1 LHFSFTKHFYKK
13 RQQFSRFF
21 LNFATRYFL
30 TTIISTFFNEDIFKM
45 KTIHK
50 TNDRH
55 SLSWLANAV
64 TTLVLT
70 AAVSLCLASCAGEKA
85 HKRFVV
91 GVSQCSEDTWRDK
104 LNEEL
109 RIAATYYDVALQIKS
124 ANDDVRLQTEQIDR
138 FVEQGVDLLVVAPGQ
153 VSISPAIDKAY
164 EKGIPVIIF
173 DRRTRSNKYTA
184 YIGADNH
191 DIGASMAEFM
201 ANANTA
207 GTKVVELCGL
217 SSSSPAIERDAG
229 FDSVAAHR
237 PNIDIVKK
245 VYADWTEEGA
255 YHVMDSLLSTPYPAF
270 NCLFAHNDRMAM
282 GARRAVVK
290 HGIDPK
296 TIKLCGIDAMPQH
309 GGGMQ
314 LVAEGKLFA
323 SSIYPTRGDEVM
335 RLAMKILT
343 HKPYDRENRLSSAL
357 VTEANARVLL
367 MQYDET
373 TRQQGHLS
381 ELRDRVDKTVSDFKT
396 QRIYLLIM
404 LGALLLLGM
413 AYVYVVRANR
423 AKARLNRQLADSVEQ
438 QRQMTKH
445 IEELTHTQLQFF
457 TNISHELR
465 TPLTLIAGP
474 TEQLL
479 EDKTVQGTHRRML
492 QMVERNTKIL
502 IQLVSEI
509 LDFRKVQ
516 NNKAVL
522 KLNRFNLAETL
533 RLWADDFDAVTS
545 RKGITV
551 KVDAPADAAQAT
563 VIADRDKLAR
573 VFFNL
578 MSNAVKYTPKDGTIT
593 ITLRHNEGSF
603 FFTMNNDSVKTISKD
618 DLPHIFE
625 RFYQPKGSIGGT
637 GIGLA
642 LVKANVDLH
651 HGSIS
656 ATSSQEEGT
665 TFSITLPDTQEGY
678 DPDADNDGNKDNS
691 TKAEQGYVDDSY
703 APVNVEAAEKAERI
717 TNAEDFDADRP
728 LVLIIDDNNGMR
740 AYLRSILQ
748 DHYNVS
754 EAVNGQQG
762 LERARREVPKLVV
775 CDVMMPVMDGL
786 EFTRRLKAD
795 TATSHIPVILLTA
808 RSLSEQ
814 REEGY
819 GTGAD
824 SYLTKPFTGSLLLA
838 RIDNLI
844 HSRTLL
850 RSLFSGNSKE
860 EEKEEEMLGAQ
871 DQTFVTR
878 LREVIRDNMGD
889 SDFSVERIG
898 EEIGLSRVQLYRK
911 VKALTGQ
918 TPVELLR
925 KARLERSRRLIEKT
939 EKSVSEIAYEVG
951 FTSPSYFNK
960 CFKDEFG
967 ISPGAM
973 REKAQG

>member
-1 LHFSFTKHFYKK
+1 
-13 RQQFSRFF
+13 
-21 LNFATRYFL
+21 
-30 TTIISTFFNEDIFKM
+30 M

-50 TNDRH
+50 TNKRH
-55 SLSWLANAV
+55 SLSWLVSAV
-64 TTLVLT
+64 TALVLT
-70 AAVSLCLASCAGEKA
+70 AAVSLCLASCGGGEA

-109 RIAATYYDVALQIKS
+109 RIAATYYDVDLQIKS
-124 ANDDVRLQTEQIDR
+124 ANDDVRLQTEQINR

-164 EKGIPVIIF
+164 EKGIPVIVF
-173 DRRTRSNKYTA
+173 DRRTHSDKYTA
-184 YIGADNH
+184 YIGANNH
-191 DIGASMAEFM
+191 EIGASMAEFM

-217 SSSSPAIERDAG
+217 SSSSPAIERGEG
-229 FDSVAAHR
+229 FDSVAALR

-255 YHVMDSLLSTPYPAF
+255 YRVMGSLLSTPYPAF
-270 NCLFAHNDRMAM
+270 NSIFAHNDRMAM

-296 TIKLCGIDAMPQH
+296 TIKLCGIDAMPQQ

-381 ELRDRVDKTVSDFKT
+381 ELRDRVDKTVNDFKT

>member
-1 LHFSFTKHFYKK
+1 
-13 RQQFSRFF
+13 
-21 LNFATRYFL
+21 
-30 TTIISTFFNEDIFKM
+30 M

-50 TNDRH
+50 TNKRH
-55 SLSWLANAV
+55 SLSWLVSAV
-64 TTLVLT
+64 TALVLT
-70 AAVSLCLASCAGEKA
+70 AAVSLCLASCGGGEA

-109 RIAATYYDVALQIKS
+109 RIAATYYDVDLQIKS
-124 ANDDVRLQTEQIDR
+124 ANDDVRLQTEQINR

-164 EKGIPVIIF
+164 EKGIPVIVF
-173 DRRTRSNKYTA
+173 DRRTHSDKYTA
-184 YIGADNH
+184 YIGANNH
-191 DIGASMAEFM
+191 EIGASMAEFM

-217 SSSSPAIERDAG
+217 SSSSPAIERGEG
-229 FDSVAAHR
+229 FDSVAALR

-255 YHVMDSLLSTPYPAF
+255 YRVMDSLLSTPYPAF
-270 NCLFAHNDRMAM
+270 NSIFAHNDRMAM

-296 TIKLCGIDAMPQH
+296 TIKLCGIDAMPQQ

-381 ELRDRVDKTVSDFKT
+381 ELRDRVDKTVNDFKT

-593 ITLRHNEGSF
+593 ITLKHNGGSF

>member
-1 LHFSFTKHFYKK
+1 
-13 RQQFSRFF
+13 
-21 LNFATRYFL
+21 
-30 TTIISTFFNEDIFKM
+30 M

-50 TNDRH
+50 TNNRH
-55 SLSWLANAV
+55 YLSWLASAV
-64 TTLVLT
+64 TALVLT
-70 AAVSLCLASCAGEKA
+70 AAVSLCLASCGGKEA

-109 RIAATYYDVALQIKS
+109 RIAATYYDVDLQIKS

-153 VSISPAIDKAY
+153 VTISPAIDKAY

-201 ANANTA
+201 ANANTE
-207 GTKVVELCGL
+207 GTEVVELCGL
-217 SSSSPAIERDAG
+217 SSSSPAIERDEG
-229 FDSVAAHR
+229 FDSVAACR
-237 PNIDIVKK
+237 PDISIVKK
-245 VYADWTEEGA
+245 VYADWTEQGA
-255 YHVMDSLLSTPYPAF
+255 YRVMDSLLSTPYPAF

-296 TIKLCGIDAMPQH
+296 TIKFCGIDAMPQK
-309 GGGMQ
+309 GGGMH
-314 LVAEGKLFA
+314 LVSEGKLFA

-367 MQYDET
+367 MQNDET

-381 ELRDRVDKTVSDFKT
+381 ELRNRVDKTVSDFKT

-404 LGALLLLGM
+404 LSALLLLGI
-413 AYVYVVRANR
+413 AYVYVVSANR

-479 EDKTVQGTHRRML
+479 EDKTVQGTHRRLL

-533 RLWADDFDAVTS
+533 RLWADDFGAVTS

-578 MSNAVKYTPKDGTIT
+578 MSNAVKYTPQDGTIT
-593 ITLRHNEGSF
+593 ITLRHNDGSF
-603 FFTMNNDSVKTISKD
+603 FFTMNNNSVKTISKD

-625 RFYQPKGSIGGT
+625 RFYQSKGSIGGT

-678 DPDADNDGNKDNS
+678 DPDADNDDSKDNS

-754 EAVNGQQG
+754 EAVDGQQG

-925 KARLERSRRLIEKT
+925 KARLERGRRLIEKT

-967 ISPGAM
+967 ISPGVM
-973 REKAQG
+973 REKTQG

>member
-1 LHFSFTKHFYKK
+1 
-13 RQQFSRFF
+13 
-21 LNFATRYFL
+21 
-30 TTIISTFFNEDIFKM
+30 M

-50 TNDRH
+50 TNNRH
-55 SLSWLANAV
+55 SLSWLASAV
-64 TTLVLT
+64 TVLVLT
-70 AAVSLCLASCAGEKA
+70 AAVSLCLASCAGEKG

-109 RIAATYYDVALQIKS
+109 RIAATYYDVDLQIKS

-201 ANANTA
+201 ANANTE
-207 GTKVVELCGL
+207 GTEVVELCGL

-229 FDSVAAHR
+229 FDSVAACR
-237 PNIDIVKK
+237 PNISIVKK
-245 VYADWTEEGA
+245 VYADWTEQGA

-296 TIKLCGIDAMPQH
+296 TIKFCGIDAMPQQ
-309 GGGMQ
+309 GGGMH
-314 LVAEGKLFA
+314 LVSEGKLFA

-367 MQYDET
+367 MQNDET

-381 ELRDRVDKTVSDFKT
+381 ELRNRVDKTVSDFKT

-404 LGALLLLGM
+404 LSALLLLGI
-413 AYVYVVRANR
+413 AYVYVVNANR

-516 NNKAVL
+516 NDKAVL

-533 RLWADDFDAVTS
+533 RLWADDFGAVTS

-578 MSNAVKYTPKDGTIT
+578 MSNAVKYTPQDGTIT
-593 ITLRHNEGSF
+593 ITLRHNDGSF

-625 RFYQPKGSIGGT
+625 RFYQSKGSIGGT

-678 DPDADNDGNKDNS
+678 DPDADNDDSKDNS

-754 EAVNGQQG
+754 EAVDGQQG

>member
-1 LHFSFTKHFYKK
+1 
-13 RQQFSRFF
+13 
-21 LNFATRYFL
+21 
-30 TTIISTFFNEDIFKM
+30 M

-50 TNDRH
+50 TNGRH

-64 TTLVLT
+64 TALVLT

-109 RIAATYYDVALQIKS
+109 RIAATYYDVDLQIKS
-124 ANDDVRLQTEQIDR
+124 ANDDVRLQTEQINR

-164 EKGIPVIIF
+164 EKGIPVIVF
-173 DRRTRSNKYTA
+173 DRQTHSDKYTA
-184 YIGADNH
+184 YIGANNH
-191 DIGASMAEFM
+191 EIGASMAEFM

-367 MQYDET
+367 MQNDET

-381 ELRDRVDKTVSDFKT
+381 ELRNRVDKTVSDFKT

-404 LGALLLLGM
+404 LSALLLLAL
-413 AYVYVVRANR
+413 AYVYVVNANR
-423 AKARLNRQLADSVEQ
+423 AKARMNRQLADSVER

-522 KLNRFNLAETL
+522 KLNRFNLGETL
-533 RLWADDFDAVTS
+533 RLWADDFGAVTS
-545 RKGITV
+545 RKGIKV
-551 KVDAPADAAQAT
+551 QVDAPADAAKAT

-656 ATSSQEEGT
+656 ATSTQEEGT

-717 TNAEDFDADRP
+717 TNAEDFDAARP

-824 SYLTKPFTGSLLLA
+824 SYLTKPFTGSLLLT

>member
-1 LHFSFTKHFYKK
+1 
-13 RQQFSRFF
+13 
-21 LNFATRYFL
+21 
-30 TTIISTFFNEDIFKM
+30 M

-109 RIAATYYDVALQIKS
+109 RIAATYYDVDLQIKS
-124 ANDDVRLQTEQIDR
+124 ANDDVRLQTEQINR

-367 MQYDET
+367 MQNDET

-381 ELRDRVDKTVSDFKT
+381 ELRNRVDKTVSDFKT

-404 LGALLLLGM
+404 LSALLLLAL
-413 AYVYVVRANR
+413 AYVYVVNANR
-423 AKARLNRQLADSVEQ
+423 AKARMNRQLADSVEQ

-522 KLNRFNLAETL
+522 KLNRFNLGETL

-563 VIADRDKLAR
+563 IIADRDKLAR

-593 ITLRHNEGSF
+593 ITLKHNEGSF

-656 ATSSQEEGT
+656 ATSTQEEGT

-678 DPDADNDGNKDNS
+678 DPDADNDDNKDNS

-703 APVNVEAAEKAERI
+703 APANVEAAEKAERI

-871 DQTFVTR
+871 DQSFVTR

>member
-1 LHFSFTKHFYKK
+1 
-13 RQQFSRFF
+13 
-21 LNFATRYFL
+21 
-30 TTIISTFFNEDIFKM
+30 M

-50 TNDRH
+50 TNKRH
-55 SLSWLANAV
+55 SLSWLAIAV
-64 TTLVLT
+64 TVLVLT
-70 AAVSLCLASCAGEKA
+70 AAVSLCLASCGGKKA

-109 RIAATYYDVALQIKS
+109 RIAATYYDVDLQIKS

-201 ANANTA
+201 ANANTE
-207 GTKVVELCGL
+207 GTEVVELCGL

-229 FDSVAAHR
+229 FDSVAACR
-237 PNIDIVKK
+237 PNISIVKK
-245 VYADWTEEGA
+245 VYADWTEQGA

-296 TIKLCGIDAMPQH
+296 TIKFCGIDAMPQQ
-309 GGGMQ
+309 GGGMH
-314 LVAEGKLFA
+314 LVSEGKLFA

-367 MQYDET
+367 MQNDET

-381 ELRDRVDKTVSDFKT
+381 ELRNRVDKTVSDFKT

-404 LGALLLLGM
+404 LSALLLLGI
-413 AYVYVVRANR
+413 AYVYVVSANR

-445 IEELTHTQLQFF
+445 IEELTHTQLEFF

-533 RLWADDFDAVTS
+533 RLWADDFGAVTS

-578 MSNAVKYTPKDGTIT
+578 MSNAVKYTPQDGTIT

-603 FFTMNNDSVKTISKD
+603 FFTMNNNAVKTISKD

-625 RFYQPKGSIGGT
+625 RFYQSKGSIGGT
-637 GIGLA
+637 GIGLV

-678 DPDADNDGNKDNS
+678 DPDADNDDSKDNS

-754 EAVNGQQG
+754 EAVDGQQG

-871 DQTFVTR
+871 DQTFVTK

-925 KARLERSRRLIEKT
+925 KARLERGRRLIEKT

-967 ISPGAM
+967 ISPGVM
-973 REKAQG
+973 REKTQG

>member
-1 LHFSFTKHFYKK
+1 
-13 RQQFSRFF
+13 
-21 LNFATRYFL
+21 
-30 TTIISTFFNEDIFKM
+30 M

-50 TNDRH
+50 TNKRH
-55 SLSWLANAV
+55 SLSWLASAV
-64 TTLVLT
+64 TALVLT
-70 AAVSLCLASCAGEKA
+70 AAVSLCLASCGGGEA

-109 RIAATYYDVALQIKS
+109 RIAATYYDVDLQIKS
-124 ANDDVRLQTEQIDR
+124 ANDDVRLQTEQINR

-153 VSISPAIDKAY
+153 VTISPAIDKAY

-201 ANANTA
+201 ANANTE
-207 GTKVVELCGL
+207 GTEVVELCGL

-229 FDSVAAHR
+229 FDSVAACR
-237 PNIDIVKK
+237 PNISIVKK
-245 VYADWTEEGA
+245 VYADWTEQGA

-296 TIKLCGIDAMPQH
+296 TIKFCGIDAMPQQ
-309 GGGMQ
+309 GGGMH
-314 LVAEGKLFA
+314 LVSEGKLFA

-367 MQYDET
+367 MQNDET

-457 TNISHELR
+457 TNISHELH

-563 VIADRDKLAR
+563 IIADRDKLAR

-593 ITLRHNEGSF
+593 ITLRHNEGEF

-625 RFYQPKGSIGGT
+625 RFYQSKGSIGGT

-656 ATSSQEEGT
+656 ATSTQEEGT

-703 APVNVEAAEKAERI
+703 APANVEAAEKAERI

>member
-1 LHFSFTKHFYKK
+1 
-13 RQQFSRFF
+13 
-21 LNFATRYFL
+21 
-30 TTIISTFFNEDIFKM
+30 M

-50 TNDRH
+50 TNNRH
-55 SLSWLANAV
+55 YLSWLASAV
-64 TTLVLT
+64 TALVLT
-70 AAVSLCLASCAGEKA
+70 AAVSLCLASCGGKEA

-109 RIAATYYDVALQIKS
+109 RIAATYYDVDLQIKS

-153 VSISPAIDKAY
+153 VTISPAIDKAY

-201 ANANTA
+201 ANANTE
-207 GTKVVELCGL
+207 GTEVVELCGL

-229 FDSVAAHR
+229 FDSVAACR
-237 PNIDIVKK
+237 PDISIVKK

-296 TIKLCGIDAMPQH
+296 TIKFCGIDAMPQK
-309 GGGMQ
+309 GGGMH
-314 LVAEGKLFA
+314 LVSEGKLFA

-367 MQYDET
+367 MQNDET

-381 ELRDRVDKTVSDFKT
+381 ELRNRVDKTVSDFKT

-404 LGALLLLGM
+404 LSALLLLGI
-413 AYVYVVRANR
+413 AYVYVVSANR

-479 EDKTVQGTHRRML
+479 EDKTVQGTHRRLL

-533 RLWADDFDAVTS
+533 RLWADDFGAVTS

-551 KVDAPADAAQAT
+551 KVDAPADAADTT

-578 MSNAVKYTPKDGTIT
+578 MSNAVKYTPQDGTIT
-593 ITLRHNEGSF
+593 ITLRHNDGSF

-625 RFYQPKGSIGGT
+625 RFYQSKGSIGGT

-656 ATSSQEEGT
+656 ATSSQEAGT

-754 EAVNGQQG
+754 EAVDGQQG

-925 KARLERSRRLIEKT
+925 KARLERGRRLIEKT

-967 ISPGAM
+967 ISPGVM
-973 REKAQG
+973 REKTQG

>member
-1 LHFSFTKHFYKK
+1 
-13 RQQFSRFF
+13 
-21 LNFATRYFL
+21 
-30 TTIISTFFNEDIFKM
+30 M

-50 TNDRH
+50 TNKCH
-55 SLSWLANAV
+55 SLSWLASAV
-64 TTLVLT
+64 TVLVLT
-70 AAVSLCLASCAGEKA
+70 AAVSLCLASCRGKEA

-109 RIAATYYDVALQIKS
+109 RIAATYYDVDLQIKS

-343 HKPYDRENRLSSAL
+343 HKPYNRENRLSSAL

-367 MQYDET
+367 MQNDET

-381 ELRDRVDKTVSDFKT
+381 ELRNRVDKTVSDFKT

-404 LGALLLLGM
+404 LSALLLLAL
-413 AYVYVVRANR
+413 AYVYVVNANR
-423 AKARLNRQLADSVEQ
+423 AKARMNRQLADSVEQ

-522 KLNRFNLAETL
+522 KLNRFNLGETL
-533 RLWADDFDAVTS
+533 RLWADDFGAVTS
-545 RKGITV
+545 RKGIKV
-551 KVDAPADAAQAT
+551 QVDAPADAAQAT
-563 VIADRDKLAR
+563 IIADRDKLAR

-593 ITLRHNEGSF
+593 ITLRHNEGEF

-625 RFYQPKGSIGGT
+625 RFYQSKGSIGGT

-656 ATSSQEEGT
+656 ATSTQEEGT

-678 DPDADNDGNKDNS
+678 DPDADKDNNKDNS

-703 APVNVEAAEKAERI
+703 APANVEAAEKAERI

>member
-1 LHFSFTKHFYKK
+1 
-13 RQQFSRFF
+13 
-21 LNFATRYFL
+21 
-30 TTIISTFFNEDIFKM
+30 M

-50 TNDRH
+50 TNNRH
-55 SLSWLANAV
+55 SLSWLASAV
-64 TTLVLT
+64 TALVLT

-109 RIAATYYDVALQIKS
+109 RIAATYYDVDLQIKS

-153 VSISPAIDKAY
+153 VTISPAIDKAY

-191 DIGASMAEFM
+191 DIGASMTEFM
-201 ANANTA
+201 ANANTE
-207 GTKVVELCGL
+207 GTEVVELCGL

-229 FDSVAAHR
+229 FDSVAACR
-237 PNIDIVKK
+237 PNISIVKK
-245 VYADWTEEGA
+245 VYADWTEQGA

-296 TIKLCGIDAMPQH
+296 AIKFCGIDAMPQQ
-309 GGGMQ
+309 GGGMH
-314 LVAEGKLFA
+314 LVSEGKLFA

-367 MQYDET
+367 MQNDET

-381 ELRDRVDKTVSDFKT
+381 ELRNRVDKTVSDFKT

-404 LGALLLLGM
+404 LSALLLLGI
-413 AYVYVVRANR
+413 AYVYVVSANR

-533 RLWADDFDAVTS
+533 RLWADDFGAVTS

-551 KVDAPADAAQAT
+551 KVDAPADAADTT

-578 MSNAVKYTPKDGTIT
+578 MSNAVKYTPQDGTIT
-593 ITLRHNEGSF
+593 ITLRHNDGSF
-603 FFTMNNDSVKTISKD
+603 FFTMNNNAVKTISKD

-625 RFYQPKGSIGGT
+625 RFYQSKGSIGGT

-678 DPDADNDGNKDNS
+678 DPDADNDDSKDNS

-754 EAVNGQQG
+754 EAVDGQQG

-871 DQTFVTR
+871 DQTFVTK
-878 LREVIRDNMGD
+878 LREVIRDNMSD

-925 KARLERSRRLIEKT
+925 KARLERGRRLIEKT

-967 ISPGAM
+967 ISPGVM
-973 REKAQG
+973 REKTQG

>member
-1 LHFSFTKHFYKK
+1 
-13 RQQFSRFF
+13 
-21 LNFATRYFL
+21 
-30 TTIISTFFNEDIFKM
+30 M

-109 RIAATYYDVALQIKS
+109 RIAATYYDVDLQIKS
-124 ANDDVRLQTEQIDR
+124 ANDDVRLQTEQINR

-164 EKGIPVIIF
+164 VKGIPVIIF

-201 ANANTA
+201 ANANTE
-207 GTKVVELCGL
+207 GTEVVELCGL

-229 FDSVAAHR
+229 FDSVAACR
-237 PNIDIVKK
+237 PNISIVKK
-245 VYADWTEEGA
+245 VYADWTEQGA
-255 YHVMDSLLSTPYPAF
+255 YRVMDSLLSTPYPAF

-296 TIKLCGIDAMPQH
+296 TIKFCGIDAMPQQ
-309 GGGMQ
+309 GGGMH
-314 LVAEGKLFA
+314 LVSEGKLFA

-367 MQYDET
+367 MQNDET

-381 ELRDRVDKTVSDFKT
+381 ELRNRVDKTVSDFKT

-404 LGALLLLGM
+404 LSALLLLGI
-413 AYVYVVRANR
+413 AYVYVVSANR

-479 EDKTVQGTHRRML
+479 EDKTVQGTHRRLL

-533 RLWADDFDAVTS
+533 RLWADDFGAVTS

-656 ATSSQEEGT
+656 VTSSQEEGT

>member
-1 LHFSFTKHFYKK
+1 
-13 RQQFSRFF
+13 
-21 LNFATRYFL
+21 
-30 TTIISTFFNEDIFKM
+30 M

-109 RIAATYYDVALQIKS
+109 RIAATYYDVDLQIKS
-124 ANDDVRLQTEQIDR
+124 ANDDVRLQTEQINR

-191 DIGASMAEFM
+191 EIGASMAEFM

-296 TIKLCGIDAMPQH
+296 TIKLCGIDAMPQQ

-367 MQYDET
+367 MQNDET

-381 ELRDRVDKTVSDFKT
+381 ELRNRVDKTVSDFKT

-404 LGALLLLGM
+404 LSALLLLAL
-413 AYVYVVRANR
+413 AYVYVVNANR
-423 AKARLNRQLADSVEQ
+423 AKARMNRQLADSVEQ

-522 KLNRFNLAETL
+522 KLNRFNLGETL

-593 ITLRHNEGSF
+593 ITLKHNEGSF

>member
-1 LHFSFTKHFYKK
+1 MHFSFTKHFYKK

-50 TNDRH
+50 TNGRH

-64 TTLVLT
+64 TALVLT

-109 RIAATYYDVALQIKS
+109 RIAATYYDVDLQIKS
-124 ANDDVRLQTEQIDR
+124 ANDDVRLQTEQINR

-255 YHVMDSLLSTPYPAF
+255 YRVMDSLLSTPYPAF
-270 NCLFAHNDRMAM
+270 NSIFAHNDRMAM

-367 MQYDET
+367 MQNDET

-381 ELRDRVDKTVSDFKT
+381 ELRNRVDKTVSDFKT

-404 LGALLLLGM
+404 LSALLLLAL
-413 AYVYVVRANR
+413 AYVYVVNANR
-423 AKARLNRQLADSVEQ
+423 AKARMNRQLADSVEQ

-522 KLNRFNLAETL
+522 KLNRFNLGETL
-533 RLWADDFDAVTS
+533 RLWADDFGAVTS
-545 RKGITV
+545 RKGIKV
-551 KVDAPADAAQAT
+551 QVDAPADAAKAT

-618 DLPHIFE
+618 DLTHIFE

-656 ATSSQEEGT
+656 ATSTQEEGT

>member
-1 LHFSFTKHFYKK
+1 
-13 RQQFSRFF
+13 
-21 LNFATRYFL
+21 
-30 TTIISTFFNEDIFKM
+30 M

-50 TNDRH
+50 TNNRH
-55 SLSWLANAV
+55 SLSWLASAV
-64 TTLVLT
+64 TALVLT

-109 RIAATYYDVALQIKS
+109 RIAATYYDVDLQIKS

-201 ANANTA
+201 ANANTE
-207 GTKVVELCGL
+207 GTEVVELCGL

-229 FDSVAAHR
+229 FDSVAACR
-237 PNIDIVKK
+237 PNISIVKK
-245 VYADWTEEGA
+245 VYADWTEQGA

-270 NCLFAHNDRMAM
+270 NSIFAHNDRMAM

-296 TIKLCGIDAMPQH
+296 TIKFCGIDAMPQQ
-309 GGGMQ
+309 GGGMH
-314 LVAEGKLFA
+314 LVSEGKLFA

-367 MQYDET
+367 MQNDET

-381 ELRDRVDKTVSDFKT
+381 ELRNRVDKTVSDFKT

-404 LGALLLLGM
+404 LSALLLLGI
-413 AYVYVVRANR
+413 AYVYVVSANR

-533 RLWADDFDAVTS
+533 RLWADDFGAVTS

-551 KVDAPADAAQAT
+551 KVDAPADAADTT

-593 ITLRHNEGSF
+593 ITLRHNGGSF

-625 RFYQPKGSIGGT
+625 RFYQSKGSIGGT

-754 EAVNGQQG
+754 EAVDGQQG

-871 DQTFVTR
+871 DQTFVTK

-925 KARLERSRRLIEKT
+925 KARLERGRRLIEKT

-967 ISPGAM
+967 ISPGVM
-973 REKAQG
+973 REKTQG

>member
-1 LHFSFTKHFYKK
+1 
-13 RQQFSRFF
+13 
-21 LNFATRYFL
+21 
-30 TTIISTFFNEDIFKM
+30 M

-64 TTLVLT
+64 TALVLT

-109 RIAATYYDVALQIKS
+109 RIAATYYDVDLQIKS
-124 ANDDVRLQTEQIDR
+124 ANDDVRLQTEQINR

-367 MQYDET
+367 MQNDET

-381 ELRDRVDKTVSDFKT
+381 ELRNRVDKTVSDFKT

-404 LGALLLLGM
+404 LGALFLLAL
-413 AYVYVVRANR
+413 AYVYVVNANR
-423 AKARLNRQLADSVEQ
+423 AKARMNRQLADSVEQ